1 MLSALL
7 GAVWGESAPNPVR
20 SHEAKPA
27 VAAASAGSLTLIAQE
42 ERECLDLLLDAQAAP
57 TAEVWL
63 PGTPASRRL
72 PIATAGTVAPP
83 TREVGAAQ
91 ARAPPKV

>member
-1 MLSALL
+1 MLTALL
-7 GAVWGESAPNPVR
+7 GAVWGESAPSSVSP
-20 SHEAKPA
+20 HEAKPA
-27 VAAASAGSLTLIAQE
+27 IASASAGSLTLFAEE

-57 TAEVWL
+57 TAEIWI

-91 ARAPPKV
+91 ARAPPTV